1 MAGVSRRVGVLGGTF
16 DPIHHGHL
24 VAAQE
29 ALHALALDTVLIVP
43 AGNPPHKPERP
54 ISAAHHRL
62 AMVSLAIAGR
72 PGFELSRVDVD
83 RPGPHFTLD
92 TLTIL
97 RERLGAATR
106 FFFIVG
112 ADSLAELTTWR
123 RPEGIVALADL
134 AVVERPGTRVDLEAL
149 EARLPGLGSHLHW
162 VSMPLLQISSTDL
175 RTRGR
180 EGRPIAFLVPRPVED
195 YIVQHALYRAGA
207 T

>member
-1 MAGVSRRVGVLGGTF
+1 MTLRVGVLGGTF
-16 DPIHHGHL
+16 DPVHHGHL

-29 ALHALALDTVLIVP
+29 VRHALALDTVLLVP

-54 ISAAHHRL
+54 ISAADHRL

-83 RPGPHFTLD
+83 RPGLHFTLD

-97 RERLGAATR
+97 QQQWVAGTR

-112 ADSLAELTTWR
+112 ADSLAELTGWR
-123 RPEGIVALADL
+123 RPGEILGLADL
-134 AVVERPGTRVDLEAL
+134 AVVERPGVRVDLPAL
-149 EARLPGLGSHLHW
+149 EARLPRLGSHLHW
-162 VSMPLLQISSTDL
+162 VNMPLLQISSTDL
-175 RTRGR
+175 RARVR
-180 EGRPIAFLVPRPVED
+180 DGRPIAFLVPRSVED
-195 YIVQHALYRAGA
+195 YILEHGLYRAGA